1 MRKWHRKGSGGGEG
15 RAQNAPWHHLI
26 GFPACAAAIFMLS
39 THSIYSSMTANL
51 PKVGVVVYPRVGWGT
66 EEPLK
71 SYGKGPGSQ
80 ACWLLLP
87 FFTSERWFT
96 FGYLS
101 CLGVFWMLSGSTSC
115 HQLVERVR
123 VCKLQALPE
132 NWRSKNVQCSQLGVS
147 TSSWRSLLVGGRILG
162 ISKANSHYINLILS
176 WEKVRNTSV
185 SVKSVFIL
193 KYKMNRVIRHHSF
206 TVM

>member
-1 MRKWHRKGSGGGEG
+1 
-15 RAQNAPWHHLI
+15 
-26 GFPACAAAIFMLS
+26 
-39 THSIYSSMTANL
+39 MTANL

-71 SYGKGPGSQ
+71 SYGKGPSSQ
-80 ACWLLLP
+80 ACLLLLP
-87 FFTSERWFT
+87 SFTSAWWFT

-101 CLGVFWMLSGSTSC
+101 RLGVFWMLTDSTSC
-115 HQLVERVR
+115 HQLVEKIR

-162 ISKANSHYINLILS
+162 TSKANSHYITVILS
-176 WEKVRNTSV
+176 WEKVSDTSV

-193 KYKMNRVIRHHSF
+193 KYKMNRVIRHQSF
-206 TVM
+206 TVMLVQLSITFLAFVCLLEISETDLQL